1 MARTINKSSTRQKAF
16 AYLDKQ
22 TSKPRETVVKA
33 LEARF
38 DIKTPY
44 AATLYQDHRKQAITD
59 GKMTEV
65 YIVRD
70 TKDGKAIEPHI
81 TSHYVS
87 APEDADSTTAK
98 QAVTAYGKNLKA
110 RIALA
115 NKLSTKK

>member
-22 TSKPRETVVKA
+22 TAKPRETVVKA
-33 LEARF
+33 LEAKF
-38 DIKTPY
+38 EIKTPY

-65 YIVRD
+65 FVVRD
-70 TKDGKAIEPHI
+70 TKDGKAITPHI

-87 APEDADSTTAK
+87 TPEADSATTAK
-98 QAVTAYGKNLKA
+98 KAVTAYGKNLKA

-115 NKLSTKK
+115 NKLSTTK